1 MLVRPDAI
9 DRRSVPNGAAPRR
22 GTVRSDAG
30 DRVADAEL
38 ARRVD
43 AVLDVLRRTGRR
55 PRSAGRRAGSGQ
67 AKP

>member
-1 MLVRPDAI
+1 MLVRPEAI

-22 GTVRSDAG
+22 GTVRLAAG
-30 DRVADAEL
+30 DPVAHAEL

-43 AVLDVLRRTGRR
+43 AVLEMLRRTARQ
-55 PRSAGRRAGSGQ
+55 PRSARGRAGSGQ